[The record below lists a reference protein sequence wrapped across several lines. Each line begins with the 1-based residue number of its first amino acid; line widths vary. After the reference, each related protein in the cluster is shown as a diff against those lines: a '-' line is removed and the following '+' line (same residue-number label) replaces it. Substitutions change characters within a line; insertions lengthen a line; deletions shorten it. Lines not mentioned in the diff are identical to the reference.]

1 MSTFIIK
8 TKNYFSDWTL
18 FEISWLVISTLI
30 MLTLSLLWKDS
41 PMALISGVTGIISV
55 VLCAKGKIS
64 TYVFACVNVGLY
76 AIIAYQNRLF
86 GEVMLNGFYYLPMNV
101 VGFYMWHK
109 QKDND
114 GTVLVRRLTAK
125 QIILLI
131 IGVLIAIIAYWRI
144 LVSLGGNLQIIDSI
158 TTILAIVAFLLQ
170 IGRFMEQWILW
181 MIINVFSITMWSLL
195 LQTPDGSVTMIIM
208 FSAYLINGIYG
219 FKNWLKLSKINESNT
234 N

>member
-1 MSTFIIK
+1 MSTLVMK

-18 FEISWLVISTLI
+18 FEISWLIISTLT
-30 MLTLSLLWKDS
+30 MLTLSIIWGDS

-64 TYVFACVNVGLY
+64 TYAFACVNVGLY

-86 GEVMLNGFYYLPMNV
+86 GEVMLNGFYYLPMNI
-101 VGFYMWHK
+101 VGFYMWRK
-109 QKDND
+109 QKDD
-114 GTVLVRRLTAK
+114 AGTVIVRRLTPK

-131 IGVLIAIIAYWRI
+131 IGLLIAITAYWRV
-144 LVSLGGNLQIIDSI
+144 LVALGGNLQLIDSI
-158 TTILAIVAFLLQ
+158 KTILSIVAFLLQ

-195 LQTPDGSVTMIIM
+195 LGTPEGSVTMIIM
-208 FSAYLINGIYG
+208 FSAYLINGVYG
-219 FKNWLKLSKINESNT
+219 FRNWLKLSKVN
-234 N
+234 

>member
-1 MSTFIIK
+1 MSTLVMK

-18 FEISWLVISTLI
+18 FEISWLIISTLT
-30 MLTLSLLWKDS
+30 MLTLSIIWGDS

-64 TYVFACVNVGLY
+64 TYAFACVNVGLY

-86 GEVMLNGFYYLPMNV
+86 GEVMLNGFYYLPMNI
-101 VGFYMWHK
+101 VGFYMWRK
-109 QKDND
+109 QKDD
-114 GTVLVRRLTAK
+114 EGTVIARRLTAK

-131 IGVLIAIIAYWRI
+131 NGLLIAITAYWRV
-144 LVSLGGNLQIIDSI
+144 LVALGGNLQLIDSI
-158 TTILAIVAFLLQ
+158 TTVLSIVAFLLQ

-195 LQTPDGSVTMIIM
+195 LGTPEGSVTMIIM
-208 FSAYLINGIYG
+208 FSAYLINGVYG
-219 FKNWLKLSKINESNT
+219 FRNWLKLSKVN
-234 N
+234 

>member
-1 MSTFIIK
+1 MSTLVMK

-18 FEISWLVISTLI
+18 FEISWLIISTLT
-30 MLTLSLLWKDS
+30 MLTLSIVWGDS

-64 TYVFACVNVGLY
+64 TYAFACVNVGLY

-86 GEVMLNGFYYLPMNV
+86 GEVMLNGFYYLPMNI
-101 VGFYMWHK
+101 VGFYMWRK
-109 QKDND
+109 QKDD
-114 GTVLVRRLTAK
+114 EGTVIARRLTAK

-131 IGVLIAIIAYWRI
+131 IGLLIAITAYWRV
-144 LVSLGGNLQIIDSI
+144 LVALGGNLQLIDSI
-158 TTILAIVAFLLQ
+158 TTVLSIVAFLLQ

-195 LQTPDGSVTMIIM
+195 LGTPEGSVTMIIM
-208 FSAYLINGIYG
+208 SSAYLINGVYG
-219 FKNWLKLSKINESNT
+219 FRNWLKLSKVN
-234 N
+234 

>member
-1 MSTFIIK
+1 MSTLVMK

-18 FEISWLVISTLI
+18 FEISWLIISTLT
-30 MLTLSLLWKDS
+30 MLTLSIVWGDS

-64 TYVFACVNVGLY
+64 TYAFACVNVGLY

-86 GEVMLNGFYYLPMNV
+86 GEVMLNGFYYLPMNI
-101 VGFYMWHK
+101 VGFYMWRK
-109 QKDND
+109 QKDD
-114 GTVLVRRLTAK
+114 EGTVIARRLTAK

-131 IGVLIAIIAYWRI
+131 IGLLIAITAYWRV
-144 LVSLGGNLQIIDSI
+144 LVALGGNLQLIDSI
-158 TTILAIVAFLLQ
+158 TTILSIVAFLLQ

-195 LQTPDGSVTMIIM
+195 LGTPEGSVTMIIM
-208 FSAYLINGIYG
+208 FSAYLINGVYG
-219 FKNWLKLSKINESNT
+219 FRNCLKLSTVN
-234 N
+234 

>member
-1 MSTFIIK
+1 MSTLVMK

-18 FEISWLVISTLI
+18 FEISWLIISTLT
-30 MLTLSLLWKDS
+30 MLTLSIIWGDS

-64 TYVFACVNVGLY
+64 TYVFACVKVGLY

-86 GEVMLNGFYYLPMNV
+86 GEVMLNGFYYLPMNI
-101 VGFYMWHK
+101 VGFYMWRK
-109 QKDND
+109 QKDD
-114 GTVLVRRLTAK
+114 AGTVIVRRLTPK

-131 IGVLIAIIAYWRI
+131 IGLLIAITAYWRV
-144 LVSLGGNLQIIDSI
+144 LVALGGNLQLIDSI
-158 TTILAIVAFLLQ
+158 TTILSIVAFLLQ

-195 LQTPDGSVTMIIM
+195 LGTPECSVTMIIM
-208 FSAYLINGIYG
+208 FSAYLINGVYG
-219 FKNWLKLSKINESNT
+219 FRNWLKLSKVN
-234 N
+234 

>member
-1 MSTFIIK
+1 MSTLVMK

-18 FEISWLVISTLI
+18 FEISWLIISTLT
-30 MLTLSLLWKDS
+30 MLTLSIVWGDS

-64 TYVFACVNVGLY
+64 TYAFRCVNVGLY

-86 GEVMLNGFYYLPMNV
+86 GEVMLNGFYYLPMNI
-101 VGFYMWHK
+101 VGFYMWRK
-109 QKDND
+109 QKDD
-114 GTVLVRRLTAK
+114 EGTVIARRLTAK

-131 IGVLIAIIAYWRI
+131 IGLLIAITAYWRV
-144 LVSLGGNLQIIDSI
+144 LVALGGNLQLIDSI
-158 TTILAIVAFLLQ
+158 TTILSIVAFLLQ

-195 LQTPDGSVTMIIM
+195 LGTPEGSVTMIIM
-208 FSAYLINGIYG
+208 FSAYLINGVYG
-219 FKNWLKLSKINESNT
+219 FRNWLKLSKVN
-234 N
+234 

>member
-1 MSTFIIK
+1 MSTLVMK

-18 FEISWLVISTLI
+18 FEISWLIISTLT
-30 MLTLSLLWKDS
+30 MLTLSIIWGDS

-64 TYVFACVNVGLY
+64 TYAFACVNVGLY

-86 GEVMLNGFYYLPMNV
+86 GEVMLNGFYYLPMNI
-101 VGFYMWHK
+101 VGFYMWRK
-109 QKDND
+109 QKDD
-114 GTVLVRRLTAK
+114 AGTVIVRRLTPK

-131 IGVLIAIIAYWRI
+131 IGLLIAIIAYWRV
-144 LVSLGGNLQIIDSI
+144 LVALGGNLQLIDSI
-158 TTILAIVAFLLQ
+158 TTILSIVAFLLQ

-195 LQTPDGSVTMIIM
+195 LGTPEGSVTMIIM
-208 FSAYLINGIYG
+208 FSAYLINGVYG
-219 FKNWLKLSKINESNT
+219 FRNWLKLSKVN
-234 N
+234 

>member
-1 MSTFIIK
+1 MSTLVMK

-18 FEISWLVISTLI
+18 FEISWLIISTLT
-30 MLTLSLLWKDS
+30 MLTLSIIWGDS

-64 TYVFACVNVGLY
+64 TYAFATINVGLY

-86 GEVMLNGFYYLPMNV
+86 GEVMLNGFYYLPMNI
-101 VGFYMWHK
+101 VGFYMWRK
-109 QKDND
+109 QKDD
-114 GTVLVRRLTAK
+114 AGTVIVRRLTPK

-131 IGVLIAIIAYWRI
+131 IGLLIAITAYWRV
-144 LVSLGGNLQIIDSI
+144 LVALGGNLQLIDSI
-158 TTILAIVAFLLQ
+158 TTILSIVAFLLQ

-195 LQTPDGSVTMIIM
+195 LGTPEGSVTMIIM
-208 FSAYLINGIYG
+208 FSAYLINGVYG
-219 FKNWLKLSKINESNT
+219 FRNWLKLSKVN
-234 N
+234 

>member
-1 MSTFIIK
+1 MSTLVMK

-18 FEISWLVISTLI
+18 FEISWLIISTLT
-30 MLTLSLLWKDS
+30 MLTLSIIWGDS

-86 GEVMLNGFYYLPMNV
+86 GEVMLNGFYYLPMNI
-101 VGFYMWHK
+101 VGFYMWRK
-109 QKDND
+109 QKDD
-114 GTVLVRRLTAK
+114 AGTVIVRRLTPK

-131 IGVLIAIIAYWRI
+131 IGLLIA
-144 LVSLGGNLQIIDSI
+144 
-158 TTILAIVAFLLQ
+158 AFLLQ

-195 LQTPDGSVTMIIM
+195 LGTPEGSVTMIIM
-208 FSAYLINGIYG
+208 FSAYLINGVYG
-219 FKNWLKLSKINESNT
+219 FRNWLKLSKVN
-234 N
+234 